1 MEALAGRDV
10 GEGFHF
16 GNVVIGIC
24 RSSRG
29 GGLLFLNRII
39 LEMRHKR
46 EKTGQKA
53 HFAASDH
60 FDDHE

>member
-39 LEMRHKR
+39 LEMRHL
-46 EKTGQKA
+46 KTRKSINKNNIPVFSQN
-53 HFAASDH
+53 
-60 FDDHE
+60 

>member
-16 GNVVIGIC
+16 GNIVIGIC

-39 LEMRHKR
+39 LEMRHQ
-46 EKTGQKA
+46 KTGKSINKNNIPVFSQN
-53 HFAASDH
+53 
-60 FDDHE
+60 